1 MFVLIFV
8 VDLNSWEKKIQFDQT
23 EEPDLGSDDDTS
35 DDDAAA
41 VAAGGDDDD
50 DEEEGVGG
58 VHRAMPSLYK
68 NGVLTIGCVG

>member
-8 VDLNSWEKKIQFDQT
+8 VDLSSWEKKIQFDQT

-35 DDDAAA
+35 DDDDVAA
-41 VAAGGDDDD
+41 AAGGGG
-50 DEEEGVGG
+50 DEEEEGG
-58 VHRAMPSLYK
+58 AHRVMPSLYK

>member
-1 MFVLIFV
+1 MFVLICV

-35 DDDAAA
+35 DDDVAAA
-41 VAAGGDDDD
+41 AAGGADN
-50 DEEEGVGG
+50 DEEEEEGG
-58 VHRAMPSLYK
+58 VHRVMPSLYK